1 MKIYEAEHKQYI
13 LLGDL
18 DHLLRCMRRKIYDKY
33 DRYEDGKF
41 YQPDGTF
48 GLTTEDAV
56 ETCALVHVM
65 SGILEN
71 KIHAC
76 ETPDEIR
83 ELHKRIEDEFYMD
96 KYVLTMVQ
104 EGDDGKKGL
113 YYFRKYCIGAMEA
126 RLKEEG
132 KTDEEIAK
140 ETEDACGDPVFSPR
154 LIDAMFF
161 EDHESADSSATFI
174 RHNYGLDVKI
184 DPAWYYNPNVKER
197 LKKWLD
203 EEDETDA

>member
-1 MKIYEAEHKQYI
+1 MKIYEAENKQYI

-18 DHLLRCMRRKIYDKY
+18 DHLLRCERRKIYDKY
-33 DRYEDGKF
+33 IRDDEGKF
-41 YQPDGTF
+41 YQEDGTF
-48 GLTTEDAV
+48 GLTKEDAI
-56 ETCALVHVM
+56 EIGTLAHVM
-65 SGILEN
+65 SGVLLN

-83 ELHKRIEDEFYMD
+83 GLHKRIEDEFYMD
-96 KYVLTMVQ
+96 KYVLTMIQ
-104 EGDDGKKGL
+104 ENEDGKNEL
-113 YYFRKYCIGAMEA
+113 YYFRKYCLGVMEA

-132 KTDEEIAK
+132 KTEEEIAK

-174 RHNYGLDVKI
+174 RHNYGFDVKI

-197 LKKWLD
+197 LEKWLN
-203 EEDETDA
+203 EEDNTND